1 MTMRNI
7 DRKINEEKQKL
18 FKKEAFLITIHMQ
31 LSDIDS
37 KLIRGTKEI
46 ETEADIQRCSV
57 KKVLLEISQNSQG
70 NTCASLFF
78 N

>member
-1 MTMRNI
+1 
-7 DRKINEEKQKL
+7 
-18 FKKEAFLITIHMQ
+18 MQ

-78 N
+78 T